1 MNRVNV
7 QKKRKWN
14 NIRTA
19 ILIGVA
25 TNIIISIIV
34 YAFNYFF
41 KFEPLLEGLNTEIK
55 ILCKK
60 EIESDSI
67 LHRLESQYLFKDN
80 SGQTCI
86 VGVNPNLE
94 EGYASAYKDNRYGK
108 SGTPSSHRHED
119 GKHRSHPPA
128 AHRFG

>member
-55 ILCKK
+55 TLCKK
-60 EIESDSI
+60 EIE
-67 LHRLESQYLFKDN
+67 
-80 SGQTCI
+80 
-86 VGVNPNLE
+86 
-94 EGYASAYKDNRYGK
+94 YG
-108 SGTPSSHRHED
+108 
-119 GKHRSHPPA
+119 
-128 AHRFG
+128 